1 MFNRRQ
7 EDLPAYVQSNM
18 LAINEDIRRHIVAAV
33 SAQKGAQIAE
43 QQMAG
48 HLDLLGH
55 TSL

>member
-1 MFNRRQ
+1 
-7 EDLPAYVQSNM
+7 M

-43 QQMAG
+43 RQMAG